1 MKQFLVLLLAGLS
14 LVLIQALSWNHV
26 FPQAVRANLSFAFV
40 IFLALYRPF
49 IGSWLLVFLL
59 GYALGALSGVPTGLL
74 PFINLITFFLIR
86 IACKYIP
93 FESLPSQVILVFG
106 LNLSLEPLLLIV
118 TKVVYAYPLGSVLMN
133 VLAHSLLLAALS
145 TPLFALFN
153 KRVSSRELVLK

>member
-14 LVLIQALSWNHV
+14 LILVQALSWNHV

-49 IGSWLLVFLL
+49 LGSWFLVFLL
-59 GYALGALSGVPTGLL
+59 GCALGALSGVPTGLL
-74 PFINLITFFLIR
+74 PLINLITFFLIR
-86 IACKYIP
+86 IACKYIL
-93 FESLPSQVILVFG
+93 FESMLSQAILVFG

-118 TKVVYAYPLGSVLMN
+118 TKVVYACPLGSILTT